1 MLRTC
6 RVMWRRDRWSGAPRS
21 HVPTALHAA
30 LSRLSVASHTS
41 RTDHRAIRVWTVLGA
56 RCSELGG
63 PGRPTKKRFTS
74 HHNDIFLSLSYRD
87 TITHEGQ
94 PMPRTVGCRPPQ
106 GGGMSDCARMAKA
119 CGGAAEIVRIVAVPA
134 TPRKLSPSNSRSQ
147 DSTSPGALPRRLS
160 AVSHSSRLPHDDTSR
175 LLAKLMRSGQ
185 TPFGN
190 ARWSFVTSCRK

>member
-1 MLRTC
+1 MVGCAAVPCADSPPCSPLTPQR
-6 RVMWRRDRWSGAPRS
+6 RVTHVTHRSPCDPR
-21 HVPTALHAA
+21 V
-30 LSRLSVASHTS
+30 
-41 RTDHRAIRVWTVLGA
+41 DGA
-56 RCSELGG
+56 RCTRCSVHG
-63 PGRPTKKRFTS
+63 GRPTKKRFTS